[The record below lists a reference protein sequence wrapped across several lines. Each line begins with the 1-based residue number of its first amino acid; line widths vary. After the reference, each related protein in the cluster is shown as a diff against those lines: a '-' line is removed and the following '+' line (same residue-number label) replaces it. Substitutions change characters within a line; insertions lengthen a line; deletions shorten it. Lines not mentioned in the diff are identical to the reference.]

1 MSISSLSSLRGISR
15 MQDQLA
21 STLASSSVLIET
33 ASRVKSEV
41 EHLSKPTG
49 GRASHEGPRDPA
61 ALRAAIDMQLAS
73 DVQSGTLS
81 QGDAARIGAALDRFE
96 ANMKAGS
103 GAGDTQGPRTSGRPG
118 GPPPGGGAGG
128 PPPGGGAGGGPGG
141 PPPMEGDGATPGA
154 TASASVATSALDEL
168 LKALEELKSESS
180 EDDTSSAGSTLI
192 SAATTKTDLASYL
205 GNLLKSGKV
214 DLSV

>member
-1 MSISSLSSLRGISR
+1 
-15 MQDQLA
+15 
-21 STLASSSVLIET
+21 
-33 ASRVKSEV
+33 
-41 EHLSKPTG
+41 
-49 GRASHEGPRDPA
+49 
-61 ALRAAIDMQLAS
+61 
-73 DVQSGTLS
+73 
-81 QGDAARIGAALDRFE
+81 
-96 ANMKAGS
+96 
-103 GAGDTQGPRTSGRPG
+103 
-118 GPPPGGGAGG
+118 
-128 PPPGGGAGGGPGG
+128 
-141 PPPMEGDGATPGA
+141 MEGDGAMPGA